1 MKALTD
7 MAQLE
12 TVAARREL
20 RIREESASDTR
31 IGRLLVEAGAMSE
44 QDIDRVVAA
53 QRDNNMRFG
62 ETARTL
68 GLVDEAGVQRAL
80 ARQFSYPY
88 VFAGDSALDSRLVAA
103 HQPFSRVAEQLRALR
118 SQLVLRWLNERRK
131 ILVVTSA
138 HADEGASLLAAN
150 LAIVFAQL
158 GERTLLVDANFR
170 GAVQHELFGLRASV
184 GLSDILARNES
195 FKRTIAPIDP
205 FDNLSVL
212 TAGAMPPNP
221 QELLSRV
228 EFAFFMETQP
238 AAFDIVILDTA
249 PALEYADAQIVAA
262 RAQGCLFSVRRRE
275 TRAADVTRMLELF
288 SGTGGMMLGA
298 VVTD

>member
-1 MKALTD
+1 MTT

-12 TVAARREL
+12 TVAAHREP
-20 RIREESASDTR
+20 RIREERVSDTR
-31 IGRLLVEAGAMSE
+31 IGRLLLEAGTMSE
-44 QDIDRVVAA
+44 QDIERVLAA
-53 QRDNNMRFG
+53 QRENDMRFG

-68 GLVDEAGVQRAL
+68 GLVDEDGLQRAL

-88 VFAGDSALDSRLVAA
+88 VFSGDSALDSRLIAA
-103 HQPFSRVAEQLRALR
+103 HQPFSRAAEQLRALR
-118 SQLVLRWLNERRK
+118 SQLILRWLNDRRK
-131 ILVVTSA
+131 ILVVTA
-138 HADEGASLLAAN
+138 ARPNEGASLLAAN

-170 GAVQHELFGLRASV
+170 GAMQHELFGLRASA
-184 GLSDILARNES
+184 GLSDMLARNES
-195 FKRTIAPIDP
+195 FKRSIVPIAP

-221 QELLSRV
+221 QELLSRM

-262 RAQGCLFSVRRRE
+262 RAHGCLFSVRRTE
-275 TRAADVTRMLELF
+275 TRAADVTRMMELF
-288 SGTGGMMLGA
+288 SSPGGMMLGA
-298 VVTD
+298 VIAD